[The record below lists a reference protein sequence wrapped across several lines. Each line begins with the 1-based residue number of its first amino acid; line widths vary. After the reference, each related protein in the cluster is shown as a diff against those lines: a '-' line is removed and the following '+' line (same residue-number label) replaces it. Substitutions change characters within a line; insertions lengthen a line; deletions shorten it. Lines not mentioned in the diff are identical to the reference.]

1 MLFYKGFSSREVE
14 REFQWCTSHHLAHK
28 TNAFCWLSE
37 SINSELISK
46 QRFGR
51 TEATFTLYQI
61 AFRSDVKKH
70 LSVLLGTLF
79 SEELLQWRDVFRSA
93 SESCAFRIE

>member
-14 REFQWCTSHHLAHK
+14 REFQWRTSHHLAHK

-51 TEATFTLYQI
+51 TEATLTLYQI
-61 AFRSDVKKH
+61 ASRSDVKNTYPY
-70 LSVLLGTLF
+70 LLGTLF
-79 SEELLQWRDVFRSA
+79 SKELLQRRDVVSLSF
-93 SESCAFRIE
+93 